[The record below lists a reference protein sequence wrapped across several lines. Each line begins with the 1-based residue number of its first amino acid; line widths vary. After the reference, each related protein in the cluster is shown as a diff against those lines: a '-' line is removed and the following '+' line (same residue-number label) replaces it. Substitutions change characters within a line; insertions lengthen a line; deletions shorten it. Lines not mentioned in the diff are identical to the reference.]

1 MTESHGSPELPTGTG
16 TTTSSTSSLPSSGS
30 TSDVAA
36 QEAGSVAKDAKEG
49 ASHVVGVAKDE
60 TASVA
65 SDSVDQAKALWH
77 QTRSELTEQA
87 GAQQQRLAGGLRS
100 LADELSEMASSTQSQ
115 GMASDLVGRVATQ
128 ARDASQFLEGREP
141 GSLLDELKGFARQRP
156 GTFLAV
162 AAGLGVIGG
171 RISRSMADEHRDSG
185 PATTT
190 SGSSTASAADTSGTA
205 GSTSTLDAPDTVY
218 TQGGSEG
225 TVAVA
230 SSTTPVAPVS
240 TPVAEPGVGRF
251 ADDGLR

>member
-1 MTESHGSPELPTGTG
+1 MTESYGSTALPGSTGP
-16 TTTSSTSSLPSSGS
+16 TTSSTSSPGS

-36 QEAGSVAKDAKEG
+36 QEAGSVAQDAKEG
-49 ASHVVGVAKDE
+49 ASHVAGVAKDE

-100 LADELSEMASSTQSQ
+100 LADELSEMVSGTQSQ

-141 GSLLDELKGFARQRP
+141 GSLMDELKGFARRRP

-171 RISRSMADEHRDSG
+171 RLSRSMVDEHRDTDQA
-185 PATTT
+185 PTT
-190 SGSSTASAADTSGTA
+190 SNVGTT
-205 GSTSTLDAPDTVY
+205 GGIDSIDSIETVY
-218 TQGGSEG
+218 PAGEVGG
-225 TVAVA
+225 TVGVTETPPVLTPAATPLA
-230 SSTTPVAPVS
+230 S
-240 TPVAEPGVGRF
+240 PVAEPRVGGL